1 MELHYRFA
9 LPVAAIVLALV
20 GIPLGISTRKGGKS
34 LGVMLSLL
42 LFFFY
47 YILMAFGLSFAKQG
61 RVSPIIGLWLAN
73 VLFALAGIFML
84 SNLSRVWT
92 RMMFLQDAYED
103 LVKRWKDWRARRGTA
118 KLHIALP
125 VPAKVGGRFLQ
136 ILDIY
141 VLSGWIFYLPSA
153 RRLYR
158 RVPYFRFLPGSGR
171 YRAQLRFPCAW
182 WWIIT
187 ATSFPKLFT

>member
-42 LFFFY
+42 LFFVY
-47 YILMAFGLSFAKQG
+47 YILMAFGRSFAKQG

-84 SNLSRVWT
+84 SNLSRVGT
-92 RMMFLQDAYED
+92 RMMFLQDA
-103 LVKRWKDWRARRGTA
+103 V
-118 KLHIALP
+118 
-125 VPAKVGGRFLQ
+125 
-136 ILDIY
+136 
-141 VLSGWIFYLPSA
+141 
-153 RRLYR
+153 
-158 RVPYFRFLPGSGR
+158 
-171 YRAQLRFPCAW
+171 
-182 WWIIT
+182 
-187 ATSFPKLFT
+187 